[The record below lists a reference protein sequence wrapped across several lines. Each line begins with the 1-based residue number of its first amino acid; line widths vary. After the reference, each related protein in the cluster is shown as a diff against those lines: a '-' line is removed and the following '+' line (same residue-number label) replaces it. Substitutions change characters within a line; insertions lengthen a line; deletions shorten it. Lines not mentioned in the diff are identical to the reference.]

1 MEGLYISIAAVLMTT
16 PAATCTWMHR
26 QLEQQWKLMVRKGLW
41 INSLCRIG
49 RCSKYVD
56 LILLVMLVMLMM
68 RGLTSSESFPLYNDS
83 LSSKRPRSES

>member
-49 RCSKYVD
+49 VCRPDIAGDAGDADDEGPYFERK
-56 LILLVMLVMLMM
+56 L
-68 RGLTSSESFPLYNDS
+68 SFI
-83 LSSKRPRSES
+83 